1 MKKYLYILFVVLSV
15 VACSDDDED
24 DRTAIRI
31 LPESEVPEQIA
42 RIFRTRGNFDFSKQ
56 RHYLIRDAEDL
67 QSFYTGKENLP
78 EIDFEKYNFITGFI
92 HMPYPVAYIKKMKLF
107 CGDTIGLNI
116 YILDPDLGPDFGKIA
131 KIGHIIYWIAC
142 PKLPDKM
149 LEVNTMLKIEEFSGS
164 YNPYSQT
171 FNYSEDLYIDR
182 IVYASETL
190 PSY

>member
-42 RIFRTRGNFDFSKQ
+42 RIFRTQGNFDFSKQ

-67 QSFYTGKENLP
+67 QSFYTGKENQP
-78 EIDFEKYNFITGFI
+78 EIDFEKYNFITGLI
-92 HMPYPVAYIKKMKLF
+92 QMPSSGEYIKKMKLF
-107 CGDTIGLNI
+107 SGDTIGLDI
-116 YILDPDLGPDFGKIA
+116 YIDQLDLRFAVIVPVV
-131 KIGHIIYWIAC
+131 YWIAC

-149 LEVNTMLKIEEFSGS
+149 LEVNYMLKSVGS
-164 YNPYSQT
+164 SSYIPYPYPNSLD
-171 FNYSEDLYIDR
+171 YSNIYRIQR
-182 IVYASETL
+182 IVYASETP